1 MNAQHPQHTA
11 AEDAEEVATVTEF
24 AVAASAR
31 AVEVGAAL
39 LLALLVCP
47 PLLILVVVVVVPLV
61 ALAIL
66 ASLVVAA
73 LAAPY
78 LLVRHL
84 RGHRDA
90 HAHLLA
96 QRLRHAA
103 HAVLDLLPHRIVAA
117 ARRHPGAS

>member
-1 MNAQHPQHTA
+1 MNAQHPQHTT
-11 AEDAEEVATVTEF
+11 AEEAETVTEF

-66 ASLVVAA
+66 VSLVVAVF
-73 LAAPY
+73 AAPY

-90 HAHLLA
+90 HAHLLT

-103 HAVLDLLPHRIVAA
+103 HAVLDLLPHRIVAD
-117 ARRHPGAS
+117 ARRQTSAS

>member
-1 MNAQHPQHTA
+1 MNAQRTHPPHTTV
-11 AEDAEEVATVTEF
+11 EEAEEVTGF

-31 AVEVGAAL
+31 GVEIAVAL

-61 ALAIL
+61 AIAIL
-66 ASLVVAA
+66 VSLVVAA
-73 LAAPY
+73 FAAPY

-96 QRLRHAA
+96 GRLRHAA
-103 HAVLDLLPHRIVAA
+103 HALHDLLPHRIVIA
-117 ARRHPGAS
+117 ARQHARRP